1 VTEAAAL
8 TDVRIRVLDD
18 LGAQELDARRWDE
31 LLSQSPTDVPFLTLA
46 WQRLWWQA
54 RGDETLMVVVAER
67 DCELCAIAPLFSVEG
82 GVSLVGSGG
91 SDYLDFIGRP
101 DEATL
106 TAMLAAARDAAPGFA
121 SIELYHL
128 PFSSP
133 TTAMLPGVAERLG
146 LELEREAA
154 PGAPY
159 ADLGDAELV
168 ERLTARRSVRKEEAR
183 MGRAGELC
191 VREAR
196 TEELEP
202 LVELFFA
209 QHAERWTP
217 AGEVSFNREGA
228 RELVRTA
235 VLAGHRAGWLRF
247 TLLEWEGSIAAIDI
261 SLVRGTTQLSWLV
274 SRDPSIHEYSP
285 GRVLRAQ
292 VIATA
297 VDAGIRRFD
306 FGLGEED
313 YKLRDASGVI
323 ELANWFLYP

>member
-1 VTEAAAL
+1 L
-8 TDVRIRVLDD
+8 TDARITVLED
-18 LGAQELDARRWDE
+18 LGAPELGAARWDA
-31 LLSQSPTDVPFLTLA
+31 LLAQGPTDVAFLTHE

-54 RGDETLMVVVAER
+54 RGDELLTVVLAER
-67 DCELCAIAPLFSVEG
+67 DSELIAIAPLFAVQG

-106 TAMLAAARDAAPGFA
+106 AAMLAAAREAAPGFA
-121 SIELYHL
+121 SIELYHV
-128 PFSSP
+128 PASSP

-146 LELEREAA
+146 LELEREEA

-183 MGRAGELC
+183 MRRAGELC

-196 TEELEP
+196 AEELER
-202 LVELFFA
+202 VVGLFFA
-209 QHAERWTP
+209 QHAERWRP
-217 AGEVSFNREGA
+217 AGEASFNRVGA

-235 VLAGHRAGWLRF
+235 VLAGHSAGWARV
-247 TLLEWEGSIAAIDI
+247 TLLEWEGRIAAIDI
-261 SLVRGTTQLSWLV
+261 SLIRGTTQLTWLV
-274 SRDPSIHEYSP
+274 SRDASIREHSP

-292 VIATA
+292 VIAAA
-297 VDAGIRRFD
+297 VQAGMRRFD

-313 YKLRDASGVI
+313 YKLRDASGVV